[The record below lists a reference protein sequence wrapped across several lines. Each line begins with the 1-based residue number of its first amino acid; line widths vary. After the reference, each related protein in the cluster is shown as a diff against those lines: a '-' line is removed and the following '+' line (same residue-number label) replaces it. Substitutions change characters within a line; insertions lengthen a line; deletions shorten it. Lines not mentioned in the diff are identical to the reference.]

1 MRTVTSI
8 VLAIALLTFGA
19 WRAAISAQGATAQ
32 THIGHVL
39 DSFNGTPMNMGL
51 LPTALAEAKV
61 AAQHAGLAA
70 SSTALPMIQTHAG
83 HVINAIDPTIVAQG
97 PGAGYGVKKAAQGVA
112 QHADFAAK
120 AANANDMVKT
130 HSMHVTTAA
139 NNVVAMCDDIVA
151 IAQKIRM
158 STSLDEA
165 KMLAMEMKT
174 KAEEL
179 TTGVDADKNGQ
190 ISWNKPEGGLNQAQ
204 QHMNFMKAAA
214 GTQ

>member
-1 MRTVTSI
+1 VRSVTSI
-8 VLAIALLTFGA
+8 TLGILLLAFGA
-19 WRAAISAQGATAQ
+19 WSAAPSAQGATAQ

-51 LPTALAEAKV
+51 LPTAMAEAKT
-61 AAQHAGLAA
+61 AAQHADFAA
-70 SSTALPMIQTHAG
+70 KATTLQQIQTHAG

-97 PGAGYGVKKAAQGVA
+97 PGAGYGVKMAAQGVA
-112 QHADFAAK
+112 QHADLAAK
-120 AANANDMVKT
+120 ASNANDMVKT

-139 NNVVAMCDDIVA
+139 NNVVAMCDDIVG

-158 STSLDEA
+158 STSLEEA
-165 KMLAMEMKT
+165 QKLAMEMATKT
-174 KAEEL
+174 QEL

-214 GTQ
+214 GS

>member
-8 VLAIALLTFGA
+8 TLGLSLLVVGA
-19 WRAAISAQGATAQ
+19 WSVALAGQGATVQ

-51 LPTALAEAKV
+51 LPTAMAEAKT

-70 SSTALPMIQTHAG
+70 KATSLPMIQTHAG

-112 QHADFAAK
+112 QHAGLAAM
-120 AANANDMVKT
+120 APDANMMVKT

-139 NNVVAMCDDIVA
+139 NNVVAMSDDIVA

-158 STSLDEA
+158 STSMEEA
-165 KMLAMEMKT
+165 QKLAMEMQT
-174 KAEEL
+174 KAEQL
-179 TTGVDADKNGQ
+179 TTGVDADGNGQ

-204 QHMNFMKAAA
+204 QHMTFMKMAA
-214 GTQ
+214 GS

>member
-8 VLAIALLTFGA
+8 ALGISLLVIGA
-19 WRAAISAQGATAQ
+19 WSVALSGQGATVQ

-51 LPTALAEAKV
+51 LPTAMAEAKT

-70 SSTALPMIQTHAG
+70 KATTLPMIQTHAG

-112 QHADFAAK
+112 QHAGLAAM
-120 AANANDMVKT
+120 AADANAMVKT

-139 NNVVAMCDDIVA
+139 NNVVAMSDQVVA

-158 STSLDEA
+158 STSMEEA
-165 KMLAMEMKT
+165 QKLAAEMQT
-174 KAEEL
+174 KAEQL
-179 TTGVDADKNGQ
+179 TTGVDADNNGQ
-190 ISWNKPEGGLNQAQ
+190 ISWMAPEGGLNQAQ
-204 QHMNFMKAAA
+204 QHMNFMKTAA

>member
-8 VLAIALLTFGA
+8 TLGISLLVFGA
-19 WRAAISAQGATAQ
+19 WSAALSAQGATAQ

-51 LPTALAEAKV
+51 LPTALAEAKT
-61 AAQHAGLAA
+61 AAQHADFAA
-70 SSTALPMIQTHAG
+70 KATTLMQIQTHAG
-83 HVINAIDPTIVAQG
+83 HVINAIDPSIVAQG
-97 PGAGYGVKKAAQGVA
+97 PGLGYGVKKAAQGVA

-120 AANANDMVKT
+120 AANANDMVKM
-130 HSMHVTTAA
+130 HAMHVTTAA
-139 NNVVAMCDDIVA
+139 NNVVAMCDDIVG

-158 STSLDEA
+158 STSLEEA
-165 KMLAMEMKT
+165 QKLAMEMAT
-174 KAEEL
+174 KAQEL

-214 GTQ
+214 GS

>member
-1 MRTVTSI
+1 MRSVISITVGI
-8 VLAIALLTFGA
+8 LLLAFGA
-19 WRAAISAQGATAQ
+19 WSAALSAQGATAQ

-51 LPTALAEAKV
+51 LPTALAEAKT
-61 AAQHAGLAA
+61 AAQHADFAA
-70 SSTALPMIQTHAG
+70 KATTLQQIQTHAG

-112 QHADFAAK
+112 QHADLASK
-120 AANANDMVKT
+120 ASNANDMVKT
-130 HSMHVTTAA
+130 HAMHVTTAA
-139 NNVVAMCDDIVA
+139 TNVVAMCDDIVG

-158 STSLDEA
+158 STSQEEA
-165 KMLAMEMKT
+165 QKLAMEMATKT
-174 KAEEL
+174 QEL

-190 ISWNKPEGGLNQAQ
+190 ISWNKPEGGLNQSQ

-214 GTQ
+214 GS

>member
-1 MRTVTSI
+1 MRSVISITVGI
-8 VLAIALLTFGA
+8 LLLAFGA
-19 WRAAISAQGATAQ
+19 WSAALSAQGATAQ

-51 LPTALAEAKV
+51 LPTAMAEAKT
-61 AAQHAGLAA
+61 AAQHADFAA
-70 SSTALPMIQTHAG
+70 TATTLQQIQTHAG

-112 QHADFAAK
+112 QHADLASK
-120 AANANDMVKT
+120 ASNANDMVKT
-130 HSMHVTTAA
+130 HAMHVTTAA
-139 NNVVAMCDDIVA
+139 TNVVAMCDDIVG

-158 STSLDEA
+158 STSQEEA
-165 KMLAMEMKT
+165 QKLAMEMATKT
-174 KAEEL
+174 QEL

-214 GTQ
+214 GS